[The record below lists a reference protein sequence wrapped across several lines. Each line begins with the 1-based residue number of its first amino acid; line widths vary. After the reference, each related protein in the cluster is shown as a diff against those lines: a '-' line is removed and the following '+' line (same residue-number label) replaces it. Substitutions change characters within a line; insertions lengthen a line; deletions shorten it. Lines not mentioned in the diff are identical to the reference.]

1 MAEDRTMAEDNDSAK
16 ETQAE
21 AKKDLDKGQI
31 PADIVELIRL
41 LKVAADSPKG
51 RPQNEAMAAL
61 EEALEEALD
70 AAEEAHRRRQ
80 LIAASFE
87 TPPAVKYGLLPED
100 LVSLWDAAE
109 LVKAERLTPGSE
121 PHLAENISSLL
132 KKTD

>member
-1 MAEDRTMAEDNDSAK
+1 MAEDNDSAK
-16 ETQAE
+16 QTQAE
-21 AKKDLDKGQI
+21 AKKDTEK
-31 PADIVELIRL
+31 AV
-41 LKVAADSPKG
+41 DSPKG

-61 EEALEEALD
+61 EEALD
-70 AAEEAHRRRQ
+70 VAEEAHRRRQ

-121 PHLAENISSLL
+121 PHLAEKISSLL